1 MRLPNTLL
9 IGLSAMVLW
18 GASRWVAPPL
28 PKRAEDVP
36 ALAIPGSAFGSL
48 AARSMRGSLYSYW
61 HSGEAFQAPEATPPP
76 QVPTANTP
84 PPPPPPTPGVFS
96 RRRLGSAPPAEPAA
110 PSNDVA
116 TAPAPP
122 PQPEVPAGPP
132 LDRAAAWLNGL
143 EKRRTH
149 RKDRVA
155 FSAKHIQYLNAATGW
170 RLRLAYNLDPGDPML
185 YEILHHHILTT
196 SQNIDQARARSR
208 LLTDQAL
215 AHAHSSQAD
224 MDDTLTGVAAA
235 INALNETILAA
246 QPNQPSKEELLA
258 NWQEITSC
266 QNRFHE
272 LRTAAEQEGWW
283 SNIPGHRRAEID
295 NQANFL
301 SGLTK
306 QIQEFLVKNSILV
319 SHQ

>member
-1 MRLPNTLL
+1 MRFPNTLL
-9 IGLSAMVLW
+9 ISLAALVLW
-18 GASRWVAPPL
+18 GASRWVAPPM
-28 PKRAEDVP
+28 PKSSEDVP
-36 ALAIPGSAFGSL
+36 ALAISGSAFGSL

-61 HSGEAFQAPEATPPP
+61 HGGEAFQAPKATPPA
-76 QVPTANTP
+76 QSPTANTP

-96 RRRLGSAPPAEPAA
+96 RRRLGSPPPAETTAT
-110 PSNDVA
+110 SNHA
-116 TAPAPP
+116 TPEPPPP
-122 PQPEVPAGPP
+122 PQPEIASGPP
-132 LDRAAAWLNGL
+132 LDRAAAWLNDL

-149 RKDRVA
+149 RKDPVA

-196 SQNIDQARARSR
+196 SQNIEQARVRSR

-215 AHAHSSQAD
+215 AHAHSSHAD

-235 INALNETILAA
+235 INALNETITAA

-258 NWQEITSC
+258 SWQEITSC

-283 SNIPGHRRAEID
+283 SNIPGHRRTEID
-295 NQANFL
+295 HQADFL
-301 SGLTK
+301 GRLTK
-306 QIQEFLVKNSILV
+306 KIQEFLVKNSVLV